1 MAVYG
6 HDLNVTEPVAT
17 VAYRHQGVD
26 YGAVPA
32 SLVTRAVKP
41 GDPGYEGARSTY
53 VWPGSPG
60 LVLRP
65 QTPQQVVE
73 ALAFARTQDVPL
85 AVRSGGHGI
94 GGRSTND
101 GGIVIDLG
109 ALNSV
114 EVIDRA
120 RRLVRVAAGAR
131 WGDVAEALAPHG
143 LAISSGDHGGV
154 GVGGLAT
161 SGGQGFLARSYGL
174 TLDHVVGA
182 EVVLADG
189 RIVRTDSDHHRD
201 LFWAVRGA
209 GGNMG
214 IVTSLDIEAAEVGD
228 VVFAVFVHEA
238 SDTAAFLHK
247 WGRLVEVS
255 PRELTAFVSVFRQ
268 RGSAFAQTYA
278 VWAGDDTVAA
288 TAALQPFMDLAPV
301 LQHQAQAAPY
311 AAIVAPVHH
320 GHYGQAQA
328 RSRSVL
334 LDHLDAPTT
343 STVARMLTDGDISMF
358 QIRSI
363 GAAVNDTPADTT
375 AYAHR
380 TQNFALNAVVNE
392 SRRARAEQTWAELD
406 SNAIYLNFESHGD
419 ATSLA
424 KAFPPPTLERLRAV
438 KAAYDPDNI
447 FRTSFPILPAQP
459 LLHTEDPLST
469 GDFTDHPG
477 PDETAVERWERAH
490 QFFDA
495 KKYTE
500 AARLLADVVAEAP
513 EQVAPRLLLARS
525 YYHSAQL
532 RRAEDQ
538 LREVIAR
545 DPVEHYAHLMLGR
558 TLQRQGCAEE
568 AEHWLRMAA
577 AFTGDEA

>member
-1 MAVYG
+1 
-6 HDLNVTEPVAT
+6 
-17 VAYRHQGVD
+17 
-26 YGAVPA
+26 
-32 SLVTRAVKP
+32 
-41 GDPGYEGARSTY
+41 
-53 VWPGSPG
+53 
-60 LVLRP
+60 
-65 QTPQQVVE
+65 
-73 ALAFARTQDVPL
+73 
-85 AVRSGGHGI
+85 
-94 GGRSTND
+94 
-101 GGIVIDLG
+101 
-109 ALNSV
+109 
-114 EVIDRA
+114 
-120 RRLVRVAAGAR
+120 
-131 WGDVAEALAPHG
+131 
-143 LAISSGDHGGV
+143 
-154 GVGGLAT
+154 
-161 SGGQGFLARSYGL
+161 
-174 TLDHVVGA
+174 VGA

-189 RIVRTDSDHHRD
+189 RIVRADSDHHRD

-238 SDTAAFLHK
+238 SDTAAFLQK

-255 PRELTAFVSVFRQ
+255 LRELTAFVSVFRQ

-278 VWAGDDTVAA
+278 VWAGDDTAVA
-288 TAALQPFMDLAPV
+288 TAALQPFMNLAPV
-301 LQHQAQAAPY
+301 LQQQAQPAPY

-363 GAAVNDTPADTT
+363 GAAVNDTT

-392 SRRARAEQTWAELD
+392 SRRARAQQTWAELD
-406 SNAIYLNFESHGD
+406 SKAIYLNFESHGD

-459 LLHTEDPLST
+459 MLHTARGKDPLST
-469 GDFTDHPG
+469 GDSTDHPS

-500 AARLLADVVAEAP
+500 APVCSP
-513 EQVAPRLLLARS
+513 TSSPRPPSR
-525 YYHSAQL
+525 
-532 RRAEDQ
+532 
-538 LREVIAR
+538 
-545 DPVEHYAHLMLGR
+545 
-558 TLQRQGCAEE
+558 
-568 AEHWLRMAA
+568 
-577 AFTGDEA
+577 